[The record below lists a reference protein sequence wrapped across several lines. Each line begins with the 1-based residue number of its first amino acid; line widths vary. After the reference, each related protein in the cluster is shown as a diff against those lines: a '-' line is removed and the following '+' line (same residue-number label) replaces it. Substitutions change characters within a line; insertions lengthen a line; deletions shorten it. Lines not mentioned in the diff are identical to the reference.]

1 MATPGPAPCADK
13 ENLLEDLRLVNR
25 QLAQI
30 YAAESAAAENSDLAA
45 FDALQPQ
52 LEEAH
57 KYRRMIIDSL
67 AKHLREHG
75 C

>member
-1 MATPGPAPCADK
+1 MATPGPAPCSDK

-30 YAAESAAAENSDLAA
+30 YAAEGAAAEHSDLAA
-45 FDALQPQ
+45 FDLLQPQ
-52 LEEAH
+52 LEQAH
-57 KYRRMIIDSL
+57 KYRRTIVDSL